1 MTRCQLLWQT
11 DSLPFYWGQQPTA
24 TNGPDLPDTL
34 PFALCV
40 HPQTGVLMQASNPQV
55 TEALTRA
62 YARGSSIT
70 GMMDDSGIG
79 REYAEDF
86 LNFLSNHTDTLRGK
100 RVLEIGCGTGY
111 LLSRLK
117 PYGAEVLGV
126 EPGEHGQE
134 GASKYGVP
142 IIHDYFPSAKI
153 DGKFDIIIV
162 YAVLEHMEDPLQF
175 MRGVKEALAPGGA
188 IFFSVPDTEPCQRQ
202 GDASVLLHE
211 HWSYF
216 TRHSLETF
224 LQVLGGSSSQIEAAG
239 FGGAL
244 YGKVS
249 GFEAGSSHAVT
260 EAVKDELGELFTA
273 SMDVLNSKIAGL
285 FASAREQGQ
294 SIAVYVPIRIINAL
308 TITEVQTGEVRFID
322 DNTAL
327 HGTYCPGF
335 GQVVEGRKSLE
346 KSPTDI
352 VLVMS
357 HTFGNK
363 IKAELQGVLPAST
376 KIIAIAD
383 L

>member
-1 MTRCQLLWQT
+1 MTRYQVLWQT

-34 PFALCV
+34 PFALCM
-40 HPQTGVLMQASNPQV
+40 HPETGVLMQAPNPQV
-55 TEALTRA
+55 SEALTKA
-62 YARGSSIT
+62 YAKGSSIT

-79 REYAEDF
+79 KKYAEDF
-86 LNFLSNHTDTLRGK
+86 LNFLLYHTDTLRSK

-126 EPGEHGQE
+126 EPGQHGQE

-142 IIHDYFPSAKI
+142 IIHGYFPSAKVN
-153 DGKFDIIIV
+153 GKFDVIII
-162 YAVLEHMEDPLQF
+162 YGVLEHMENPLRF
-175 MRGVKEALAPGGA
+175 MRSVKAALAPGGA

-216 TRHSLETF
+216 TRYSLETF
-224 LQVLGGSSSQIEAAG
+224 LQVLGGSTSQIEAAG

-249 GFEAGSSHAVT
+249 DFEAGISQAAT
-260 EAVKDELGELFTA
+260 ETTKDELGEIFIA
-273 SMDVLNSKIAGL
+273 SMDALNSKIAGL
-285 FASAREQGQ
+285 FAEAREQGE
-294 SIAVYVPIRIINAL
+294 SIAVYVPIRIINSL
-308 TITEVQTGEVRFID
+308 TITGIQTGEVRFID
-322 DNTAL
+322 DNAAL
-327 HGTYCPGF
+327 QGTYCPGF
-335 GQVVEGRKSLE
+335 GQVVEGRESLE
-346 KSPTDI
+346 KNPTDI

-363 IKAELQGVLPAST
+363 IKAELQKVLPET
-376 KIIAIAD
+376 TRIIAISD